1 MHRLTLLIWILFIS
15 PFAIADNT
23 HSTLSFN
30 KQIKERCG
38 LIVIEDSGGLNFGR
52 DYDQQAITLKLIS
65 NRKNARLL
73 LRLSRFDLGNLSDD
87 IQNNNVYFRLE
98 TPNYYEG
105 NVDYWT
111 QGVEISAPRLN
122 NSKNVY
128 IRARINK
135 PELLLP
141 AGDIRLNMEWSLEC
155 L

>member
-1 MHRLTLLIWILFIS
+1 MLLIS
-15 PFAIADNT
+15 PFASANNT
-23 HSTLSFN
+23 HSTLSFK

-38 LIVIEDSGGLNFGR
+38 LIVVEDSGGLNFGR
-52 DYDQQAITLKLIS
+52 DYDEQAIMLKLIS
-65 NRKNARLL
+65 NKKHARLL
-73 LRLSRFDLGNLSDD
+73 LRLSHFDLGDLSGE
-87 IQNNNVYFRLE
+87 IPNNHVYFRLE

-105 NVDYWT
+105 NIDYWR

-122 NSKNVY
+122 NTKDVY

-135 PELLLP
+135 PELSLP

>member
-1 MHRLTLLIWILFIS
+1 M
-15 PFAIADNT
+15 
-23 HSTLSFN
+23 
-30 KQIKERCG
+30 
-38 LIVIEDSGGLNFGR
+38 
-52 DYDQQAITLKLIS
+52 S

-73 LRLSRFDLGNLSDD
+73 LRLSRFDLGDLSDE

-111 QGVEISAPRLN
+111 QGVEISAPR
-122 NSKNVY
+122 SKDVY
-128 IRARINK
+128 IKARINK

>member
-1 MHRLTLLIWILFIS
+1 MMNRLTFFLLILCF
-15 PFAIADNT
+15 PFFASADNI
-23 HSTLSFN
+23 HSTLSFK

-38 LIVIEDSGGLNFGR
+38 LVVIEDSGGLNFGR

-73 LRLSRFDLGNLSDD
+73 LRLSRFDLGDLSDE

-111 QGVEISAPRLN
+111 QGVEISAPR
-122 NSKNVY
+122 SKDVY
-128 IRARINK
+128 IKARINK